1 MGFCRSVDRAQL
13 VNLLTGMLGIYTLYF
28 IAGILH
34 ESLYKINNLGQSA
47 HIIIE

>member
-1 MGFCRSVDRAQL
+1 MGFCKSVDRAQL

-34 ESLYKINNLGQSA
+34 ESLYKIYNLEQSA

>member
-1 MGFCRSVDRAQL
+1 MGCCRSVDRPQL
-13 VNLLTGMLGIYTLYF
+13 ANLLTGMLGIYILYF

-34 ESLYKINNLGQSA
+34 ESLYKIYNLEQSA